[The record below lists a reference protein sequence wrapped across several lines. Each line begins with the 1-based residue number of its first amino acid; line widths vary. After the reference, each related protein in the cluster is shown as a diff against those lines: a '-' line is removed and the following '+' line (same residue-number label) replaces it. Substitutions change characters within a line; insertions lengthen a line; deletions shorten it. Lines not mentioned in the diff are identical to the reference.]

1 MKRSQVN
8 AIIKEALDF
17 AGQMNFKLPPFAY
30 WKWEDYL
37 RKGKEEEYREFFD
50 NMLGWD
56 VTDFGHGN
64 FEKCGLLM
72 LCIRN
77 GNFFKKEYAK
87 KYAEK
92 MLVAQEGQVTP
103 YHHHSSKMEDI
114 INRGGGNLIV
124 KLYNADEQDRFADTP
139 VLVSMDGRNH
149 FVPAGTEI
157 RARPG
162 ESITLHNR
170 VYHSFW
176 AEPSCGKVLLGEV
189 SSVNDDTVDNHFY
202 ETTGRFPEI
211 EEDEPIQNPV
221 LMDYRKLFVKD

>member
-87 KYAEK
+87 K
-92 MLVAQEGQVTP
+92 
-103 YHHHSSKMEDI
+103 I
-114 INRGGGNLIV
+114 
-124 KLYNADEQDRFADTP
+124 
-139 VLVSMDGRNH
+139 
-149 FVPAGTEI
+149 
-157 RARPG
+157 
-162 ESITLHNR
+162 
-170 VYHSFW
+170 
-176 AEPSCGKVLLGEV
+176 CGKDARSAGRAGHAV
-189 SSVNDDTVDNHFY
+189 SSPLLQN
-202 ETTGRFPEI
+202 GRYHQPRR
-211 EEDEPIQNPV
+211 
-221 LMDYRKLFVKD
+221 RKPDRKIV